1 MDLTT
6 DAKMPWVIAELNARP
21 FALNCA
27 VVREMVIMPEVCA
40 VPGMPDYV
48 RGVINLR
55 GRVTPLVDLRRRLG
69 LRSLGDES
77 EELCALMEQRAQDH
91 RNWLDEL
98 EAAVKERRKFVLGR
112 DPHQCAFG
120 KWYDNFKTDNILLSG
135 FLKKFDGPHKKIH
148 ALANEVEQ
156 LIERGCGGDADAC
169 AEKAAAMRT
178 PAAEKAAAMF
188 NQARSGVLSTML
200 KLFADFQQVIRETRR
215 EIAVVLHGLAGTYA
229 VSVDSV
235 ASVERLAPADMEEL
249 AGKGLER
256 QSELVT
262 SVAKRAKG
270 GGLVLILAPDS
281 ILDPGVQA
289 GLIGD

>member
-1 MDLTT
+1 MEQAT
-6 DAKMPWVIAELNARP
+6 DAKMPWVIAQLNTRL

-27 VVREMVIMPEVCA
+27 VVREMVIMPEVCE
-40 VPGMPDYV
+40 VPGVPDYV

-69 LRSLGDES
+69 LRSSHEET

-91 RNWLDEL
+91 RHWLDEL
-98 EAAVKERRKFVLGR
+98 EASVKEKRKFTLAR

-135 FLKKFDGPHKKIH
+135 FLKKFDAPHQRIH
-148 ALANEVEQ
+148 ALAGEVEQ
-156 LIERGCGGDADAC
+156 MVERGRGGDAEGC
-169 AEKAAAMRT
+169 AQKAL
-178 PAAEKAAAMF
+178 EMF
-188 NQARSGVLSTML
+188 NEARSGVLSTML
-200 KLFADFQQVIRETRR
+200 GLFADFQQMIRDTHR
-215 EIAVVLHGLAGTYA
+215 EIAVVLHGQAGMYA

-235 ASVERLAPADMEEL
+235 ASVERLAAADMEEL
-249 AGKGLER
+249 ADKGLAQ
-256 QSELVT
+256 QSGLVT

-281 ILDPGVQA
+281 ILDAATQA
-289 GLIGD
+289 GLVAN